1 VWFSAFSQGSHR
13 VDQAASVRVETMENT
28 PNEAARIKA
37 RDAAFRM
44 LNRLTAGVA
53 FAAVAGVGLLGAVSA
68 QTIPG
73 VTSSSTTSSATTSSG
88 VQSSSTSV
96 SSSSS
101 SGVAV
106 SGGS

>member
-1 VWFSAFSQGSHR
+1 
-13 VDQAASVRVETMENT
+13 MENVQ
-28 PNEAARIKA
+28 NEASRIKA

-68 QTIPG
+68 HTIPG
-73 VTSSSTTSSATTSSG
+73 ATSSTTSTASTSTG

>member
-1 VWFSAFSQGSHR
+1 
-13 VDQAASVRVETMENT
+13 MENAK
-28 PNEAARIKA
+28 NGASRVRA
-37 RDAAFRM
+37 RDAAVRT

-53 FAAVAGVGLLGAVSA
+53 FAAVVGVGMLGAVSA
-68 QTIPG
+68 HTIPG
-73 VTSSSTTSSATTSSG
+73 VTSSSTTSTASTSSG

-101 SGVAV
+101 SAVAV